1 MSAFHP
7 QPQVWPPWFWYLWPL
22 GRTFGATLYPG
33 AGLLQR
39 ETYTQ
44 VMAVRGVVFNIA
56 SGKEF
61 YGRDFPTV
69 P

>member
-1 MSAFHP
+1 MASLVLVLVALAGSCHT
-7 QPQVWPPWFWYLWPL
+7 PL
-22 GRTFGATLYPG
+22 GRTSGTTLYPG

-44 VMAVRGVVFNIA
+44 VMAVRGVVFDIT

-61 YGRDFPTV
+61 YGRNSPTV